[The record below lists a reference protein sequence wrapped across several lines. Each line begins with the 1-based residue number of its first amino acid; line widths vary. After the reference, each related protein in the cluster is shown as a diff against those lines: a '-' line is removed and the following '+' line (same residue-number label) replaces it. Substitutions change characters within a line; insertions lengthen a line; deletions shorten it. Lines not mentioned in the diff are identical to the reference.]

1 MSDEQT
7 DGRQKTDTKAEVLG
21 EGTQEKPT
29 RQRGK
34 RGSRDEVPTTDE
46 HGHEPVTLVIL
57 GASGDLTSRLLL
69 PGLGRL
75 LRVEQD
81 RDLTVIGSGRSEISD
96 DEFRD
101 TMKKAFTS
109 VRCPS
114 TTASRVAARSHYVQG
129 DPTEARTLEKVLA
142 KAKAKGQV
150 VVYFALPP
158 SITVKICEVLE
169 SMDLPEGLRL
179 AMEKPFGTDR
189 ESAIELNRQ
198 LQRVVPE
205 QQIYRVDHFLA
216 TATVLN
222 LVGLRSANRAL
233 QLIWNS
239 GQIERVE
246 IVYDENL
253 ALEGRA
259 AYYDKSGALRDM
271 LQSHLL
277 QVLSLFAMEPAA
289 SLEPTELHDLQAQ
302 VLRATRIWGDDPAT
316 ASRRARYTEGYLDGR
331 HIPAYTSEEGVD
343 AKHNT
348 ETLAEVTLEVQTN
361 RWSGVP
367 ITLRSGKGL
376 GNPRKQIIC
385 DLRPVPHL
393 PVGFTNE
400 CTEPDRLT
408 IGLNPGSVT
417 LDLSMNSASPLVLE
431 QKQLSTELEKAE
443 MTAYGEVLRHIFD
456 GNQLLAVRAD
466 ISEESWRVFEPVLA
480 AFDADEVPMDEYPA
494 GSSGPWPLS
503 PRV

>member
-1 MSDEQT
+1 MSDDSSKDTPSKDTPGKDSAQSPVQQEAQHR
-7 DGRQKTDTKAEVLG
+7 RQAKELKDAA
-21 EGTQEKPT
+21 
-29 RQRGK
+29 RG
-34 RGSRDEVPTTDE
+34 PQ
-46 HGHEPVTLVIL
+46 PVTLVIL

-69 PGLGRL
+69 PGLGSL

-81 RDLTVIGSGRSEISD
+81 RDLTVIGSGRSQISD
-96 DEFRD
+96 DDFRQ
-101 TMKKAFTS
+101 TMQKAFTS
-109 VRCPS
+109 VKLPKA
-114 TTASRVAARSHYVQG
+114 TAAKIATRSHYVQG
-129 DPTEARTLEKVLA
+129 DPTQTETLEKVL
-142 KAKAKGQV
+142 AKAKGQV

-169 SMDLPEGLRL
+169 QMDLPEGLRL

-189 ESAIELNRQ
+189 GSAIELNKQ

-205 QQIYRVDHFLA
+205 EQIYRVDHFLA

-239 GQIERVE
+239 EQIERVE

-259 AYYDKSGALRDM
+259 AYYDHSGALRDM

-289 SLEPTELHDLQAQ
+289 SLQPTELHDLQAQ
-302 VLRATRIWGDDPAT
+302 VLRATRVWGEDPTT

-331 HIPAYTSEEGVD
+331 HIPAYTTEEGVD
-343 AKHNT
+343 PKQNT

-361 RWSGVP
+361 RWAGVP

-393 PVGFTNE
+393 PVGFADE
-400 CTEPDRLT
+400 CTQPDRLT

-431 QKQLSTELEKAE
+431 QKQLTTELEKSE

-480 AFDADEVPMDEYPA
+480 AWDANDVPMDEYPA
-494 GSSGPWPLS
+494 GSSGPWPLN